1 MHASVSM
8 GFHTLPLSKPV
19 FCIKLVYTLDY
30 LSFTFVVSTRVH
42 LRENYTGCVL
52 SDLPGGIVY
61 NVGSL
66 GTELRSPKPI

>member
-30 LSFTFVVSTRVH
+30 LSSTFVVFIYVRITLAVCFQIY
-42 LRENYTGCVL
+42 LGELCTMLVL
-52 SDLPGGIVY
+52 WVPS
-61 NVGSL
+61 
-66 GTELRSPKPI
+66 